1 MVRISDSVFAGHFH
15 FVLYILVQYLVP
27 SDDCST
33 YCVVWA
39 IEKSV
44 LRVYRV
50 LPLLPRLPLL
60 LLCTAVVGAAVLLLP
75 AAVRHRVPDGQICC
89 WFIESDPGV
98 LFLLF
103 QSSFKRDLYM
113 IVTLGSTVSHL
124 RPRCSYILG
133 KYGHARSQGRPQRAA
148 AKPPL

>member
-1 MVRISDSVFAGHFH
+1 MVRISDSVFTGHFH
-15 FVLYILVQYLVP
+15 FIFILLCNNWCLLKTAV
-27 SDDCST
+27 SH
-33 YCVVWA
+33 CVVWA

-44 LRVYRV
+44 VRVYRV

-60 LLCTAVVGAAVLLLP
+60 LLCTAVIGAAVLLLP
-75 AAVRHRVPDGQICC
+75 AAVRHRVPDGQIYCG
-89 WFIESDPGV
+89 FIESDPGV